1 MACLGCLIALAALG
15 APRIV
20 FFILW
25 VFTDYISDAYSTFI
39 WPLLAIIFMPLTG
52 LAYAFSINTYGAVA
66 SWGIVL
72 LVLAIIFDISQFG
85 ASKTK
90 KPRT

>member
-1 MACLGCLIALAALG
+1 MGCVGCFLALLALG
-15 APRIV
+15 APRVV

-52 LAYAFSINTYGAVA
+52 LAYAFSINTYGSVA

-72 LVLAIIFDISQFG
+72 LVLAIVFDLSQFG
-85 ASKTK
+85 AE
-90 KPRT
+90 RTTRQGK